1 LPPLDFLQHPD
12 LTNKPTVSKDE
23 VMANARLIQTTL
35 ALDEIE
41 VSLGD
46 IHVGPTITNY
56 KLHLAPGVMVEQ
68 ILERSSQL
76 ADALNV
82 ESVRIIRLK
91 DEFMTVEGNQIVL
104 CFVSVEVP
112 NHVRTKVIMR
122 DLFESDEW
130 RNAEVKIPIAFGKD
144 AYGHPIIADLADMPH
159 LFIGGS
165 VGSGKSI
172 CIHSIILSLLY
183 RFSPDQLRF
192 VMIDS
197 KGIELQP
204 YNALP
209 HLVAPVISDPQ
220 KAILA
225 LRWVVNEMEKRFQLF
240 MRVGVTHIGSFNAR
254 PKAGIVGANEN
265 DIVIPEKLSYV
276 VVIIENL
283 EDLTQAAKAD
293 VEVALEHITQNG
305 RVAGVHLLL
314 ATRQT
319 NQNVISEPVKTE
331 IPSRIAFRCASRIES
346 RSIIGEAGAEKL
358 SGKGDM
364 LCLLPGSG
372 KLIRAQGALI
382 SDQEINCIIE
392 FIAKQAKPGYEVEIH
407 RQLSKPT
414 ANYGNENGIDED
426 EEIIQQCIEVIRSEQ
441 KASVSLLQRRL
452 RLGYT
457 RAALIMDELENRG
470 IVGPSKGAEPR
481 DILIDLDA
489 GDYTT
494 SIKQPP
500 IIQPH
505 LIVCVCEHCSEKIEF
520 DANELGDRQSVT
532 VSCPHCGVETSL
544 SNPR

>member
-1 LPPLDFLQHPD
+1 L
-12 LTNKPTVSKDE
+12 
-23 VMANARLIQTTL
+23 R
-35 ALDEIE
+35 
-41 VSLGD
+41 SL
-46 IHVGPTITNY
+46 V
-56 KLHLAPGVMVEQ
+56 
-68 ILERSSQL
+68 

-197 KGIELQP
+197 KGIELQS

-209 HLVAPVISDPQ
+209 HLVAP
-220 KAILA
+220 
-225 LRWVVNEMEKRFQLF
+225 
-240 MRVGVTHIGSFNAR
+240 
-254 PKAGIVGANEN
+254 
-265 DIVIPEKLSYV
+265 
-276 VVIIENL
+276 
-283 EDLTQAAKAD
+283 
-293 VEVALEHITQNG
+293 
-305 RVAGVHLLL
+305 
-314 ATRQT
+314 
-319 NQNVISEPVKTE
+319 
-331 IPSRIAFRCASRIES
+331 
-346 RSIIGEAGAEKL
+346 
-358 SGKGDM
+358 
-364 LCLLPGSG
+364 
-372 KLIRAQGALI
+372 
-382 SDQEINCIIE
+382 
-392 FIAKQAKPGYEVEIH
+392 
-407 RQLSKPT
+407 
-414 ANYGNENGIDED
+414 
-426 EEIIQQCIEVIRSEQ
+426 VIRSEQ

-452 RLGYT
+452 HLGYM
-457 RAALIMDELENRG
+457 RAALIMEELENRG